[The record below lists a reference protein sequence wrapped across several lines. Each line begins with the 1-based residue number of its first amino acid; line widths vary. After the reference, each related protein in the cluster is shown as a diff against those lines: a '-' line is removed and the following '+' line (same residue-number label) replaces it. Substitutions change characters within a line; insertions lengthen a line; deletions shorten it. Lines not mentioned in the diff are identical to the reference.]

1 MRRGSPIIPG
11 YESATARINP
21 DGTLVLL
28 VGIHSHGQGLETT
41 LAQVAHEELG
51 IHPDDITV
59 RFGDTGSSPFGFG
72 TFASRSMVMSG
83 GAVSNV
89 CIELREKLALIAA
102 HHLQCDAEQV
112 RFADGAARGV
122 SGSISIAE
130 IGRIAHLRQDRLP
143 DGVDPALDA
152 TATYEPTESTGVFSY
167 ATHGAVVAVDPHSG
181 AVELIDYAVV
191 EDCGNLVNPMIVD
204 GQIVGGVAQGIGTA
218 IYEESPYD
226 EYGQPLATTFVDY
239 LLPGA
244 TEIPDIKI
252 GHMTTPAAHTR
263 FGLKGMGEGGA
274 IAPPAAIGNALRD
287 AFAAIGAEFNET
299 PFTPRRVLDAL
310 DKASSQ

>member
-1 MRRGSPIIPG
+1 M
-11 YESATARINP
+11 
-21 DGTLVLL
+21 LL

-41 LAQVAHEELG
+41 LAQIAYEELS

-59 RFGDTGSSPFGFG
+59 RFGDTGISPFGFG

-83 GAVSNV
+83 GAVSNA
-89 CIELREKLALIAA
+89 CIKLREKLAIIAA
-102 HHLQCDAEQV
+102 HQLQCNVEQV
-112 RFADGAARGV
+112 RFSGGEVLGV

-130 IGRIAHLRQDRLP
+130 IGHISHLRQDGLP
-143 DGVDPALDA
+143 DAIDPILDA
-152 TATYEPTESTGVFSY
+152 TATYEPGESTGVFSY
-167 ATHGAVVAVDPHSG
+167 ATHAAVVAVDPNSG
-181 AVELIDYAVV
+181 VIELIDYAVV
-191 EDCGNLVNPMIVD
+191 EDCGNVVNPMIVD

-226 EYGQPLATTFVDY
+226 KYGQPLATSFADY

-244 TEIPDIKI
+244 TEVPEIKI
-252 GHMTTPAAHTR
+252 GHMVTPAVHTK

-287 AFAAIGAEFNET
+287 AFAATGAEFNET
-299 PFTPRRVLDAL
+299 PFTPRRILAAL
-310 DKASSQ
+310 DKASSK